1 MGTRGVLG
9 ALAAAMLLAGS
20 GAAARDLAADAPYP
34 TAAPD
39 AAAKPAPKAQPDK
52 LRPKPHPVAKASTV
66 PLPPPAPR
74 GPAEETAKTAP
85 VPLPKAAPKPLQKS
99 DVVAPQLAALP
110 TEKPEIRPAPA
121 AARPATDVFAGI
133 PAGERLKIQASLLWA
148 GDVSAATGA
157 EDPMLAAIKNFQ
169 KRIKTKVTG
178 VLTAEE
184 RARLVAAANDHEENF
199 GWTVV
204 TDPATGVRIGLPGKL
219 APQAHDAAHGTRWS
233 SKYGEVQVE
242 TFRLKRADLKLDA
255 VFEAMKREPAGRRID
270 YSTLRDDGF
279 VISGMQGLKYFTVR
293 AKMRDGEV
301 RGFTMSY
308 DQAMEGIVAPVTVAM
323 ASAFT
328 PFPERAAPFAAPA
341 KAVDYGSGIVISERG
356 HIVTAARLTEGCQV
370 LLASGLGTAER
381 IAEDRAQ
388 GLALLR
394 IYGRHDLKPVAL
406 AGNAQ
411 AGEATLIGIPD
422 PRAQNGRDAPTEVKA
437 RLTVS
442 GGIELRQPA
451 PMAGLAGAAAVDAQ
465 GHFAGLAELRSTQ
478 VASTEPVFAPVRLV
492 GAAAIR
498 DFLAAHNVTAAAA
511 SGDARAAVVRIICVR
526 K

>member
-1 MGTRGVLG
+1 M
-9 ALAAAMLLAGS
+9 AAAAMLLAGGHAVS
-20 GAAARDLAADAPYP
+20 ARDLATDAPYP
-34 TAAPD
+34 AAAPD
-39 AAAKPAPKAQPDK
+39 APAKPATKPHPEKV
-52 LRPKPHPVAKASTV
+52 RPKPHPTANASTV
-66 PLPPPAPR
+66 PLPQPAPR
-74 GPAEETAKTAP
+74 SPVEEAAKTAP
-85 VPLPKAAPKPLQKS
+85 VPLPKPPPKVAPKPLPKAA
-99 DVVAPQLAALP
+99 VAAPQLAALP
-110 TEKPEIRPAPA
+110 SEKPGTRPAPA
-121 AARPATDVFAGI
+121 AAEPATEVFAGI

-157 EDPMLAAIKNFQ
+157 EDPMRAAIKNFQ
-169 KRIKTKVTG
+169 KRIKTRVTG

-184 RARLVAAANDHEENF
+184 RARLVAAANDHEESF

-341 KAVDYGSGIVISERG
+341 KAVDYGSGIVVSERG

-394 IYGRHDLKPVAL
+394 IYGRHDLRPVAL
-406 AGNAQ
+406 AGHAQ

-437 RLTVS
+437 RLAGS
-442 GGIELRQPA
+442 GSIELRQPA

-465 GHFAGLAELRSTQ
+465 GHFAGIAELRSTQ

-498 DFLAAHNVTAAAA
+498 DFLAAHNVTSAAA